1 MTGRDLIIYILQNG
15 LEDKP
20 IFGNGT
26 ILNFMSEEQF
36 AAKMS
41 VGVATVRAWIKMDC
55 LTGVRIGDVYYIP
68 KNYKEW
74 GELPAIT
81 DLYHVK
87 GSEDNE

>member
-36 AAKMS
+36 AAKMD
-41 VGVATVRAWIKMDC
+41 VGVATVRAWIQEDY
-55 LTGVRIGDVYYIP
+55 LTAIPIGKTYYIP
-68 KNYKEW
+68 KNFEEW
-74 GELPAIT
+74 GNLPMLIET
-81 DLYHVK
+81 QQVK
-87 GSEDNE
+87 GSDNNE

>member
-36 AAKMS
+36 AAKMN
-41 VGVATVRAWIKMDC
+41 VGVATVRSWVEMDY
-55 LTGVRIGDVYYIP
+55 LTAIPIGKVYYIP
-68 KNYKEW
+68 KNYEEW
-74 GELPAIT
+74 GNLPMFT
-81 DLYHVK
+81 ESHQTK